1 MHRFRRLRPTVAGVA
16 IALVALL
23 AACGQPFRLRDYEG
37 SDTRLFQATMREYER
52 GRYENAILGFERL
65 TLDLP
70 ARDTLL
76 PRAHFYLGRSHYK
89 QKQYLLAAQAF
100 SRLAES
106 FATDTL
112 ADDALLWTARAYRRL
127 WRKPTLDAEYGRTS
141 LTTYQLLTTLYPD
154 SPLRADAE
162 RQIADL
168 QNWLARKAL
177 QNGMHYLRRKAYDS
191 AIIYFRDVLQQYP
204 STPTAREASLRLVQA
219 YRAIRY
225 TEDARELCESLRRDH
240 SGDADVREACDGL
253 PAAAPAG
260 VSADTARATPSA
272 APSTTSDS
280 ASAPDP
286 RGAR

>member
-1 MHRFRRLRPTVAGVA
+1 MHQFRRLPPAVAGVA
-16 IALVALL
+16 FALVALL
-23 AACGQPFRLRDYEG
+23 AACSQPFRLRDYEG

-76 PRAHFYLGRSHYK
+76 PRAHFFLGKSHYK
-89 QKQYLLAAQAF
+89 RKQFLLAAQSF

-112 ADDALLWTARAYRRL
+112 ADDALLWTARSYRRL
-127 WRKPTLDAEYGRTS
+127 WRKPTLDAEYGQTA

-162 RQIADL
+162 RQVGVL
-168 QNWLARKAL
+168 QEWLARKSFE
-177 QNGMHYLRRKAYDS
+177 NGMHYLRRKAYDS
-191 AIIYFRDVLQQYP
+191 AIIYFRDVLQRYP
-204 STPTAREASLRLVQA
+204 SAPSARDASLRLVQA

-225 TEDARELCESLRRDH
+225 TEDARELCASLRRDH
-240 SGDADVREACDGL
+240 ATDAEVREACAGL

-260 VSADTARATPSA
+260 VSADTARTTPST
-272 APSTTSDS
+272 APTSSSDS
-280 ASAPDP
+280 ASVPVSRSGD
-286 RGAR
+286 

>member
-1 MHRFRRLRPTVAGVA
+1 MHQFRRLSPPVASAA

-23 AACGQPFRLRDYEG
+23 VACAQPFRLRDYEG
-37 SDTRLFQATMREYER
+37 SDARLFQATMREYER
-52 GRYENAILGFERL
+52 GRYENAIVGFERL

-76 PRAHFYLGRSHYK
+76 PRAHFYLGKAHYK

-112 ADDALLWTARAYRRL
+112 ADDALLWTARSYRRL
-127 WRKPTLDAEYGRTS
+127 WRKPTLDAEYGQTA
-141 LTTYQLLTTLYPD
+141 LTTYQLLTTLYPE

-162 RQIADL
+162 RQVADL

-204 STPTAREASLRLVQA
+204 STPSAREASLRLVQA

-240 SGDADVREACDGL
+240 ASDEGVREACDGL
-253 PAAAPAG
+253 APPARSG
-260 VSADTARATPSA
+260 VSADTIRATPA
-272 APSTTSDS
+272 TAPASTTDS

-286 RGAR
+286 RRQR